1 MYAVRWIAAAIVLF
15 ALSGC
20 VYALRGAGV
29 QRYAVGARPHASY
42 YCYDCH
48 GYRYF
53 DPYYDWCAGY
63 GFRYDW
69 GRHPRVITLYRERYL
84 ALRRAHRE
92 FGRYTYPRDYRR
104 LRRYREPL
112 DYEAWRSDGSGRSDS
127 PRRIREQGR
136 KDSGIKRKHKAPDQG
151 ATGRGSGHWPR
162 EDTP

>member
-1 MYAVRWIAAAIVLF
+1 MFAVRWVAAAIVLL

-29 QRYAVGARPHASY
+29 QRYAWEWTGYWCDVGNLSE
-42 YCYDCH
+42 
-48 GYRYF
+48 YRYV

-84 ALRRAHRE
+84 ALRREHRE

-112 DYEAWRSDGSGRSDS
+112 DYEAWRTGESGRSDS

-136 KDSGIKRKHKAPDQG
+136 KDPGITRKREAPHRD